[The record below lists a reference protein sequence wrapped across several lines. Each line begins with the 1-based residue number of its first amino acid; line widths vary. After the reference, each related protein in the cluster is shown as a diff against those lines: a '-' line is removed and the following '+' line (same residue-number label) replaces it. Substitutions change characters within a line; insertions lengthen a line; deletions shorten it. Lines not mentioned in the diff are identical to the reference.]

1 MPHRNPPDPG
11 GPLRRITSTAVI
23 IAFALVMTASVLGV
37 MAWKALDAKKTAL
50 ASSSSDIQNLAHSLS
65 EHASHAIQAVDI
77 AMAGMVDLLKY
88 RDPEPERFNRYLA
101 ETAKTLPQLRGIG
114 VTDAKGNWTY
124 SSFPETP
131 RHNVADRSYFPYH
144 RDTPDNTL
152 RISELVQSRLD
163 DRSSMIV
170 LSKRITKLDG
180 SFGGVVAAAIDKDY
194 FNGFYR
200 RFQLGPDGG
209 ISLIRNDGTL
219 LIRWPL
225 SDKSTDLSRT
235 DLFTRHLKQSS
246 VGYYKIIS
254 PFDGIVKHLGYEETP
269 HYPMVVTVAMSEDW
283 MLADWRKT
291 LRTDLIV
298 AGVLLCMILLLAA
311 LLALQFHFRSKTE
324 RALREREAHYR
335 LLANNIADI
344 IILIDARSLLRY
356 VSRSVEPV
364 LGLRPKDL
372 ARQIMLR
379 PGPSRGQGK
388 RPVRRPHGS
397 AGIDSVSTVVFR
409 HYRADGTLAWVES
422 KFKLATEPSDPARTE
437 FLCVIRDVTER
448 KRMEDELTQLNRR
461 LTQLAA
467 TDGLTGLTNRRT
479 FDGFLRRE
487 YESCEEIAVLLFDID
502 NFKGY
507 NDTYGHQAG
516 DRCLQAVAKA
526 IGDATCRYVRP
537 VRALWRRGIRG
548 RAAEHLGRC
557 RLEGRRSD
565 PADGSG
571 AGHSEHGLQPRIHH
585 HQRGR
590 RRQKP
595 LDARRGRVG
604 GGSRHRA
611 LSSQASRPQPQ
622 HRCIPRSTCNM
633 SRAPPSSTTASSR
646 RPNGRISARFVSSC
660 RSFWPDR

>member
-11 GPLRRITSTAVI
+11 GPLRRITSTSLI

-37 MAWKALDAKKTAL
+37 MAWKAFEAKKAAL
-50 ASSSSDIQNLAHSLS
+50 ANGSGDIQNLVHSLS
-65 EHASHAIQAVDI
+65 EHASHTMQAVDI

-200 RFQLGPDGG
+200 TFQLGPDGG

-235 DLFTRHLKQSS
+235 DLFTRHLKLSS

-254 PFDGIVKHLGYEETP
+254 PFDGIVKHLGYQETP

-291 LRTDLIV
+291 LRTDVIV

-311 LLALQFHFRSKTE
+311 LLALQFHFRSKSE

-335 LLANNIADI
+335 LLADNIADI

-356 VSRSVEPV
+356 VSRSAEPV

-372 ARQIMLR
+372 VGKSCFDLVHPDDRESVQQATTRLR
-379 PGPSRGQGK
+379 
-388 RPVRRPHGS
+388 
-397 AGIDSVSTVVFR
+397 GIDSVSTVVFR
-409 HYRADGTLAWVES
+409 HYRGDGTLAWVES

-467 TDGLTGLTNRRT
+467 TDGLTSLTNRRT

-516 DRCLQAVAKA
+516 DRCLQAVAKT
-526 IGDATCRYVRP
+526 IGDATANTSGLSARYGGEEFAVVLPNTTEDAALKVAESIRLT
-537 VRALWRRGIRG
+537 VRALGI
-548 RAAEHLGRC
+548 
-557 RLEGRRSD
+557 
-565 PADGSG
+565 P
-571 AGHSEHGLQPRIHH
+571 
-585 HQRGR
+585 
-590 RRQKP
+590 
-595 LDARRGRVG
+595 
-604 GGSRHRA
+604 
-611 LSSQASRPQPQ
+611 
-622 HRCIPRSTCNM
+622 N
-633 SRAPPSSTTASSR
+633 TASSR
-646 RPNGRISARFVSSC
+646 GYITISAGVAAKNRSTLDEAALVGEADTALYEAKRLGRNRSIVYSSLDLHYVE
-660 RSFWPDR
+660 SASIQHDGEFAPDERTH

>member
-11 GPLRRITSTAVI
+11 GPLRRVPSTAVVI
-23 IAFALVMTASVLGV
+23 TFALVMTACVLGV
-37 MAWKALDAKKTAL
+37 MAWKALDAKKAAL
-50 ASSSSDIQNLAHSLS
+50 ASGSSEIQNLAHSLA
-65 EHASHAIQAVDI
+65 EHASHTLQAVDI

-88 RDPEPERFNRYLA
+88 RDPEPDRFNKYLA

-114 VTDAKGNWTY
+114 VADAKGNWGY
-124 SSFPETP
+124 SSFPQNP
-131 RHNVADRSYFPYH
+131 RHNVSDRSYFAYH

-152 RISELVQSRLD
+152 RISELMQSRID

-194 FNGFYR
+194 FDGFYR
-200 RFQLGPDGG
+200 TFQLGPDGG

-235 DLFTRHLKQSS
+235 DLFSRHLKLSS
-246 VGYYKIIS
+246 VGCYKIVS
-254 PFDGIVKHLGYEETP
+254 PFDGIAKYFGYEETP
-269 HYPMVVTVAMSEDW
+269 HYPAIVTVAVSEDW

-291 LRTDLIV
+291 LRTDVIV
-298 AGVLLCMILLLAA
+298 GSVLLCMILLLAA
-311 LLALQFHFRSKTE
+311 LLALQFRFRSKTE
-324 RALREREAHYR
+324 RVLREREAHYR

-356 VSRSVEPV
+356 VSRSAEPV

-372 ARQIMLR
+372 LGKSCFDLVHPGDRESVKSATARLN
-379 PGPSRGQGK
+379 G
-388 RPVRRPHGS
+388 V
-397 AGIDSVSTVVFR
+397 DCVSTVIFR
-409 HYRADGTLAWVES
+409 HYRGDGTLAWVES
-422 KFKLATEPSDPARTE
+422 KFKLASEPSAPARTE

-467 TDGLTGLTNRRT
+467 TDGLTSLTNRRT

-487 YESCEEIAVLLFDID
+487 YEFCEEIAVLLFDID

-526 IGDATCRYVRP
+526 IGDATANTSGLSARYGGEEFAVVLPNTTEDAALKVAESIRLT
-537 VRALWRRGIRG
+537 VRALGI
-548 RAAEHLGRC
+548 
-557 RLEGRRSD
+557 
-565 PADGSG
+565 P
-571 AGHSEHGLQPRIHH
+571 
-585 HQRGR
+585 
-590 RRQKP
+590 
-595 LDARRGRVG
+595 
-604 GGSRHRA
+604 
-611 LSSQASRPQPQ
+611 
-622 HRCIPRSTCNM
+622 N
-633 SRAPPSSTTASSR
+633 TASSR
-646 RPNGRISARFVSSC
+646 GYITISAGVAAKNRSTLDEAALVGEADTALYEAKRLGRNRSIVYSSLDLQYVE
-660 RSFWPDR
+660 SASIQHDGELAPGEQTQQ